1 MANTNSFRQVGAG
14 TTFLSPTDF
23 IVQVDTS
30 AGAVKLILPK
40 TSTILDSYT
49 TIFQYMGIRFVDVS
63 NNASIN
69 NITIE
74 GFETNKING
83 ETSFVLNT
91 NGAGGIF
98 TLIGADSWSYNANS
112 NSGGGGGGSAPVE
125 VVYADLYSS
134 IVNSTLVAGQKYRLT
149 DYKSVNFLNGWT
161 IALSN
166 PTPIDPSFDPRQIY
180 TGDNEV
186 LILEAISNYEL
197 NVVCNSENYSG
208 DVLEFQAYTNK
219 IGLAFDIYNGQ
230 TLPDSSVV
238 SNFDLQWDGANVYFD
253 MPTGYPALFGQ
264 YFYLYA
270 EFNDGIND
278 YYQDGTFEPLTPVI
292 ATCQYPYTNNTDNP
306 KPMSRLSVSADGMK
320 VILLDFVESDVTNY
334 TPDSLYVDTVYAIGD
349 AYGCVTR
356 RNDTERNINV
366 PFDFRARKY
375 RRYEVDLSSL
385 NTSFALGYYGQGDI
399 YKGVVTTGLYK
410 DLFSFGN
417 LGDAKNVQWSGA
429 GGYNM
434 YNQAGYSDNNVFLNG
449 FSDNVLGDIVFDNS
463 IQQFTENNID
473 RSGSF
478 INNAING
485 KFINN
490 IINSNFYDNI
500 LGAMGYNNFGKSFI
514 NNNIINGSNN
524 IIGYNFSSNKIG
536 KGFSNN
542 TIRNVFASNTIADDF
557 VLNTIADGFSN
568 NTIGNNFGNN
578 ATTNTF
584 DLCIIS
590 SNFTSNMIN
599 CKIGSVDFTS
609 ATHVYGNYGCT
620 IERASNGT
628 TRLIY
633 DDGVTATLVIV
644 SPTS

>member
-149 DYKSVNFLNGWT
+149 DYKSVNFLNGWS
-161 IALSN
+161 IAYSN

-219 IGLAFDIYNGQ
+219 IGVDFDIYNGQ

-264 YFYLYA
+264 HFYLYA

-278 YYQDGTFEPLTPVI
+278 YYQDGDFEPLTPVI
-292 ATCQYPYTNNTDNP
+292 ATCQYPYTNNTNYL

-320 VILLDFVESDVTNY
+320 VILLDLVESDVTNY
-334 TPDSLYVDTVYAIGD
+334 NPDSLYVYTVYAIGD
-349 AYGCVTR
+349 AYGWVTK
-356 RNDTERNINV
+356 RNDTERNISV
-366 PFDFRARKY
+366 PFDFRSRIY
-375 RRYEVDLSSL
+375 RRYEVDLTAG
-385 NTSFALGYYGQGDI
+385 NPALGIGYWGQGDN
-399 YKGVVTTGLYK
+399 YLGYGTTGQFI
-410 DLFSFGN
+410 DVASFGEA
-417 LGDAKNVQWSGA
+417 GYDAYNIEWNDMGGSNMSMYA
-429 GGYNM
+429 GYN
-434 YNQAGYSDNNVFLNG
+434 DNVVFL
-449 FSDNVLGDIVFDNS
+449 
-463 IQQFTENNID
+463 
-473 RSGSF
+473 GSC
-478 INNAING
+478 
-485 KFINN
+485 
-490 IINSNFYDNI
+490 YD
-500 LGAMGYNNFGKSFI
+500 
-514 NNNIINGSNN
+514 
-524 IIGYNFSSNKIG
+524 NKIG
-536 KGFSNN
+536 S
-542 TIRNVFASNTIADDF
+542 RCY
-557 VLNTIADGFSN
+557 N
-568 NTIGNNFGNN
+568 NTIGTNFFSNSIGTNFSVN
-578 ATTNTF
+578 TIGNTF
-584 DLCIIS
+584 VYNTTGTDFIYNTIGEGFKWNTIVGENSFQFNTIQDNFQFNTLFSVS
-590 SNFTSNMIN
+590 SNT
-599 CKIGSVDFTS
+599 IGSYFERNKFMDGFGGCTIGNFFRQNVITPLFTNNIIVSNFQQNVIEASLSSGIDFS
-609 ATHVYGNYGCT
+609 LATHVYGNYNCT

-628 TRLIY
+628 NRLIY